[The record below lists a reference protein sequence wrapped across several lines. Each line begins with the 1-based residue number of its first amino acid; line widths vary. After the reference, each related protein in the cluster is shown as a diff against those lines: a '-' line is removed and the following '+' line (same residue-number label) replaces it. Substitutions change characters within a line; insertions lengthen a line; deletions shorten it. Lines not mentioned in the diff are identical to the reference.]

1 MRGSDYFEATVS
13 PPSAAAAHHA
23 ALSTLTP
30 IQSKHL
36 RSGHQ
41 MYNADFC
48 TLQYEIW
55 SFSRKIPVVEQPK
68 CGTKNIPRI
77 FRRNQTSS
85 GLPPVNSC
93 FCSHP
98 LSKSQFPAQ
107 EESDKQNI
115 HLYFTFSYNSQQWSS
130 QKPLCYFCLSEG
142 LNMSNQSGLLCTT
155 LPSQSILSHW
165 TIEYIYVATC
175 DSPYFQDLSL
185 YTCSLKARI
194 GFQPFRVGRDSI
206 KALRFLAFHD
216 IGNATDRSKV

>member
-1 MRGSDYFEATVS
+1 MVLSSGNWSEKRGFAI
-13 PPSAAAAHHA
+13 A
-23 ALSTLTP
+23 
-30 IQSKHL
+30 KRL
-36 RSGHQ
+36 R
-41 MYNADFC
+41 N
-48 TLQYEIW
+48 W

-130 QKPLCYFCLSEG
+130 QNPLSYFCLSKG
-142 LNMSNQSGLLCTT
+142 LNMSNQSGLLCTS

-194 GFQPFRVGRDSI
+194 GFQHFRVGS
-206 KALRFLAFHD
+206 RFNQSTEISGLPWHWQRYRQVQ
-216 IGNATDRSKV
+216 GLTRYTHS